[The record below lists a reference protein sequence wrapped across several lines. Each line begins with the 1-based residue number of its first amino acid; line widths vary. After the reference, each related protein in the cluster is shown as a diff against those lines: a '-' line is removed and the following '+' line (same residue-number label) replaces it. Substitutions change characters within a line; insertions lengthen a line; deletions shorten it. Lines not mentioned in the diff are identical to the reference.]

1 MARTPK
7 AAFFAKDGLLNMDRP
22 CRRLS
27 EGHVEWSRDTIE
39 GLRLLYLAGY
49 ALIVVTPEAEA
60 TRGRFTKDTIF
71 DEEFTLRISLAM
83 LNIPLV
89 NFYHCPH
96 HPQGTRAAYIHECH
110 CRKPQSGL
118 LIHAAGEFN
127 VVPQRSWMIGD
138 TLDDMEAG
146 QAAGC
151 RTILLTNGSEP
162 NWNMTE
168 RRWPDFI
175 AADILE
181 AASMVLL
188 TDVNYLLD
196 KRPGALGVEDEEANL

>member
-1 MARTPK
+1 MARTTK

-60 TRGRFTKDTIF
+60 APGRFTRDTIF
-71 DEEFTLRISLAM
+71 DEEFTLRISLA
-83 LNIPLV
+83 LLDIPLV
-89 NFYHCPH
+89 NVYHCPH
-96 HPQGTRAAYIHECH
+96 HPQGTMAALAHECR
-110 CRKPQSGL
+110 CQKPESGL
-118 LIHAAGEFN
+118 LIQAADEYN
-127 VVPQRSWMIGD
+127 MDPQRSWMIGD

-146 QAAGC
+146 RAAGC
-151 RTILLTNGSEP
+151 RTILLTNGHEP

-168 RRWPDFI
+168 GRWPDFI
-175 AADILE
+175 AANMLE
-181 AASMVLL
+181 AASLIFV
-188 TDVNYLLD
+188 TDAGQLWD
-196 KRPGALGVEDEEANL
+196 RSPSALEVDDEEPL